1 MAINARQIFPN
12 DLNPSIAVGIN
23 LPLNGESVFN
33 SNYQTR
39 DAIKNNLINYLLTN
53 PGERFENPTFGAG
66 LRQFIFTQIETNN
79 LDFIKNDIQLKI
91 NQNFNNIV
99 LQSVNILRQ
108 EDNNTIVVEINYS
121 IPNTNINDIVVLNF
135 N

>member
-66 LRQFIFTQIETNN
+66 LRQLIFTQIETNN

>member
-1 MAINARQIFPN
+1 MCS
-12 DLNPSIAVGIN
+12 L
-23 LPLNGESVFN
+23 
-33 SNYQTR
+33 
-39 DAIKNNLINYLLTN
+39 IKLVNLINYLLTN
-53 PGERFENPTFGAG
+53 TVERFENPTFGAG

>member
-12 DLNPSIAVGIN
+12 DLNPSIAVGVN

-66 LRQFIFTQIETNN
+66 LRQFIFSQIETNN

-121 IPNTNINDIVVLNF
+121 IPNTNINDVVVLNF